1 MSLGSV
7 VPALEALS
15 TLYFNDNTQAQVDAS
30 NFASDLK

>member
-15 TLYFNDNTQAQVDAS
+15 TLYFSDNTQAQTDVS